1 MAKALYDQYFIRG
14 PKPGVTHEFMKR
26 YTAML
31 DDDVIKGSFFFNCTF
46 MQPKYSTGI
55 HGPHTHPY
63 TEMLFFHGIDP
74 DNPSELGW
82 EIDLYMGP
90 EFERH
95 TVTKTSVILIPRG
108 FIHCPIISRMKKPVF
123 HIYCMTGPVL
133 VAEEYMGIIK
143 QEGAFERKYDKHFVS
158 GPKPGKTGKSDKH
171 YTTYLDD
178 DVLKGSCY
186 FSSAFVSNNNPIN
199 EQDLHVHPY
208 GTVMGFFGN
217 DPENQFNLGAEIEIT
232 MGKESEKHHFNQSTL
247 VYVPPG
253 LEHRLTQC
261 KVTRP
266 FIFVEYANGPKL
278 SKKNI

>member
-14 PKPGVTHEFMKR
+14 PKPGMTNDFLKR

-55 HGPHTHPY
+55 HGPHIHPY
-63 TEMLFFHGIDP
+63 TEMLFFHGLDP
-74 DNPSELGW
+74 ENPSELGW

-95 TVTKTSVILIPRG
+95 TVTKTTVIIIPPG

-123 HIYCMTGPVL
+123 HIYCMNGPLL
-133 VAEEYMGIIK
+133 VSGDYPGIIK
-143 QEGAFERKYDKHFVS
+143 QEGAFERKYDKHFIS
-158 GPKPGKTGKSDKH
+158 GPAPDETDKLDKG
-171 YTTYLDD
+171 YTTYSDD
-178 DVLKGSCY
+178 DVFKGSCY
-186 FSSAFVSNNNPIN
+186 FASAFVSNDNPIS
-199 EQDLHVHPY
+199 EQDLHTHPY

-217 DPENQFNLGAEIEIT
+217 NPDDQFNLGAEVEIT
-232 MGKESEKHHFNQSTL
+232 MGKESEKHLFDQSTL

-261 KVTRP
+261 KVNRP
-266 FIFVEYANGPKL
+266 FIFVEYASGPKL
-278 SKKNI
+278 SQEDI